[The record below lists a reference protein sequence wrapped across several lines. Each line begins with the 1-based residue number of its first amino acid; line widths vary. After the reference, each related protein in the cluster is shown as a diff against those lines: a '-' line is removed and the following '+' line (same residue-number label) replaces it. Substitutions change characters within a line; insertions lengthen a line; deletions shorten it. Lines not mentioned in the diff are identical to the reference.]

1 VDEISRLRQTEKY
14 RIVNSSFRRTVTN
27 PGAARLLLKTK
38 RSELM
43 LRKPDEEYVREGA
56 EKITDKDI
64 ENVADHAEDI
74 RKQFSARGP
83 LKRFIEDGRMLT
95 ALIKDWRTGN
105 YRRAMRWTI
114 AAAAFAL
121 IYVINPFDIVPDV
134 LPFVGA
140 VDDATV
146 IAACLMLTEFDLH
159 KYREWKISQAG
170 RAALEDVTHT

>member
-1 VDEISRLRQTEKY
+1 M
-14 RIVNSSFRRTVTN
+14 
-27 PGAARLLLKTK
+27 LK
-38 RSELM
+38 
-43 LRKPDEEYVREGA
+43 KPDAEYVREGA

-83 LKRFIEDGRMLT
+83 LKRFVQDGRMMT
-95 ALIKDWRTGN
+95 SLIKDWRAGR
-105 YRRAMRWTI
+105 YRRAMRWSI

-121 IYVINPFDIVPDV
+121 IYVINPFDLVPDV

-146 IAACLMLTEFDLH
+146 VAACLFLIERDLFQ
-159 KYREWKISQAG
+159 YRDWKISQAG
-170 RAALEDVTHT
+170 NEKTIDVKPT